1 MKAKEVE
8 NYIIEELGEQ
18 PRHNMDAMAESITY
32 VSNYTE
38 IAARELMEL
47 LLANRPTSDG
57 MSHSYGF
64 HTANG
69 RSLIEGM
76 QNTYYEEVQFYV
88 D

>member
-8 NYIIEELGEQ
+8 NYIIEELGEK

-32 VSNYTE
+32 VSNHTE
-38 IAARELMEL
+38 IATRELMEL

-64 HTANG
+64 HTRNG
-69 RSLIEGM
+69 RELINLM
-76 QNTYYEEVQFYV
+76 QDKYYEYSSTN
-88 D
+88 

>member
-1 MKAKEVE
+1 MKAQEVKD
-8 NYIIEELGEQ
+8 YIVEELNMQ
-18 PRHNMDAMAESITY
+18 PRHDMNAMAEAITY

-64 HTANG
+64 HTRDG
-69 RSLIEGM
+69 RELINLM
-76 QNTYYEEVQFYV
+76 QDKYYEYSSAY
-88 D
+88 

>member
-64 HTANG
+64 HTRDG
-69 RSLIEGM
+69 RELINLM
-76 QNTYYEEVQFYV
+76 QDKYYEYSSTN
-88 D
+88 